1 MAKDNSTILK
11 KLKELDSIINDLSD
25 KDPKKEEATYY
36 EKYNYTLEKDKLLAE
51 LQLINHKING
61 MTQEEETENDASL
74 VNALSSALENI
85 DKPSSQE
92 IKSIKKMI
100 ILLELQYGIPIR
112 LYSEVESLYQ
122 DLFEN
127 AKKEK
132 KNKRGMR

>member
-1 MAKDNSTILK
+1 MAKENSSILK
-11 KLKELDSIINDLSD
+11 KLKKLDSIINDLSG
-25 KDPKKEEATYY
+25 KDPRNEEAIYY
-36 EKYNYTLEKDKLLAE
+36 KRYNYTMEKDKLLAE
-51 LQLINHKING
+51 LQLINHRING
-61 MTQEEETENDASL
+61 MTQDEETENDASL

-85 DKPSSQE
+85 DELNSQE

-112 LYSEVESLYQ
+112 LYSGVEGLYQ

-132 KNKRGMR
+132 NKKGMR